1 MTESQTT
8 TVTIDRET
16 NSWIE
21 AIKAQTRLSK
31 QDIVRIAIERLMT
44 SGVKIEF
51 TPSPTPQAQQ

>member
-16 NSWIE
+16 NARIE

-31 QDIVRIAIERLMT
+31 QDIVHIAIERLT
-44 SGVKIEF
+44 ESGVKVEF
-51 TPSPTPQAQQ
+51 TPTPTQAQQ